1 MKRSNR
7 AAGSD
12 KTLVIVF
19 MNVTSHFSFSL
30 TEKTIFQ
37 LEANYQ
43 GNDIA

>member
-1 MKRSNR
+1 MKKSNR

-12 KTLVIVF
+12 KTLVTVF
-19 MNVTSHFSFSL
+19 MNFTSPFSFFL
-30 TEKTIFQ
+30 TEKTLFQ